1 MRLHLGAVAG
11 RIAHVRFVKEDPW
24 WNSRVDTTTS
34 EDIGCFLI
42 GCLPEIGLPLL
53 VIFLPIYGMVRFAR
67 WITARL
73 RPSSRGLRE
82 PLFRMTGASPRPSP
96 QPHLTTGWTQA
107 TSVSPSEYGLD
118 LGFED
123 TTRART

>member
-1 MRLHLGAVAG
+1 MFGSDCRLGKGRQEVRLHLGAVAG

-53 VIFLPIYGMVRFAR
+53 VIFLPIYGMVRLAR
-67 WITARL
+67 WIAATL
-73 RPSSRGLRE
+73 RPSS
-82 PLFRMTGASPRPSP
+82 
-96 QPHLTTGWTQA
+96 
-107 TSVSPSEYGLD
+107 
-118 LGFED
+118 
-123 TTRART
+123 